1 MAPERKL
8 YQDLRKNIPQI
19 KWTRLENLSLL
30 GTPDLLGYNNSGH
43 FFTLELKVVKGKKI
57 RFSPHQIS
65 FHVSHPNNSFILIK
79 HLGQRSLKLFQGS
92 MIMEL
97 VACGFDARSLQLIKD
112 RGAWNLL
119 LEAFENLSL

>member
-43 FFTLELKVVKGKKI
+43 FFTLELKVIKGKKI

-79 HLGQRSLKLFQGS
+79 HLGQRGLKLFQGS
-92 MIMEL
+92 RILEL
-97 VACGFDARSLQLIKD
+97 EARGFDARSLLLIKD
-112 RGAWNLL
+112 RDAWSSL
-119 LEAFENLSL
+119 LEAFENLN

>member
-79 HLGQRSLKLFQGS
+79 HLGQRGLKLFQGS
-92 MIMEL
+92 RILEL
-97 VACGFDARSLQLIKD
+97 EARGFDARSLLLIKA
-112 RGAWNLL
+112 RGAWGLL
-119 LEAFENLSL
+119 LEAFENLN

>member
-8 YQDLRKNIPQI
+8 YQDLRKNISQI
-19 KWTRLENLSLL
+19 QWTRLENLSLL

-79 HLGQRSLKLFQGS
+79 HLGQRCLKLFQGS
-92 MIMEL
+92 RILEL
-97 VACGFDARSLQLIKD
+97 EARGFYDARCLQLIKD
-112 RGAWNLL
+112 RGAWGLL
-119 LEAFENLSL
+119 LEAFENLN

>member
-79 HLGQRSLKLFQGS
+79 HLGQRCLKLFQGS
-92 MIMEL
+92 RILEL
-97 VACGFDARSLQLIKD
+97 EARGFYDARSLLLIKD
-112 RGAWNLL
+112 RGAWSLL
-119 LEAFENLSL
+119 LEAFENLN

>member
-8 YQDLRKNIPQI
+8 YQDLRKRIPQI

-30 GTPDLLGYNNSGH
+30 GTPDLLGYNTSGH

-65 FHVSHPNNSFILIK
+65 FHVKHPKNSFILIK

-97 VACGFDARSLQLIKD
+97 VARGFDARSLQLIRD
-112 RGAWNLL
+112 RGAWSLL
-119 LEAFENLSL
+119 LEAFENLN

>member
-57 RFSPHQIS
+57 RFSPHQFS
-65 FHVSHPNNSFILIK
+65 FHIRHPNNSFILIK

-97 VACGFDARSLQLIKD
+97 EARGFDARSLLLIKA
-112 RGAWNLL
+112 RGAWGSL
-119 LEAFENLSL
+119 LEAFENLN

>member
-8 YQDLRKNIPQI
+8 YQDLRKRIPQI

-30 GTPDLLGYNNSGH
+30 GTPDLLGYNTSGH
-43 FFTLELKVVKGKKI
+43 FFTLELKVVKGKTI

-65 FHVSHPNNSFILIK
+65 FHVKHPSNSFILIK

-97 VACGFDARSLQLIKD
+97 VARGFDARSLQLIRD
-112 RGAWNLL
+112 RGAWSLL
-119 LEAFENLSL
+119 LEAFENLDQ